1 MQMGCTADTFHFL
14 LIMSYSRD
22 ASEVTAGQAR
32 PGSYTSKQINIPRP
46 EERLELEASS
56 GLMERLGGRGGER
69 SRILELDFGAHST
82 REQNSGTLSGWQK

>member
-46 EERLELEASS
+46 EKRLELEASP
-56 GLMERLGGRGGER
+56 GLMERLGGER
-69 SRILELDFGAHST
+69 RRAQPDFGAGFWS
-82 REQNSGTLSGWQK
+82 E